1 MNPTGKKNRGQQLAE
16 QDAKALEQ
24 VRQRREEKEKEEKE
38 RAEQEDW
45 VGAGRDL
52 LKRLLKEHGMDPR
65 LVDFV
70 RDREVLKSFRY
81 YTDPLLYSKGGKEDQ
96 SSALREFVS
105 TLEHRQRD
113 AQDEGKPK
121 KSERKL
127 PGKCSAE
134 EAAAYKRAGDRGVYD
149 STYAKPEKKKY
160 DMRKGAE
167 RAETLE
173 ERLAEIQG
181 ELKQRNEQLR
191 QENATLKQE
200 LQERMFMRSF
210 ETRRFVD
217 FWVQD
222 FIAHDYLISSLFAPK
237 YNFQTIDRGRIIW
250 MLPDLIGSKLASAY
264 GGSVDS
270 VLVNEI
276 SKGIFDRLLTASIYP
291 PIGVSYPPM
300 PNMVVA
306 GRDVNIYSG
315 QSGVGAPTAPAPQ
328 VSSSESVQGPV
339 HEGVAE
345 QEPEPES
352 VQGPVHEGVAEQEPE
367 PESVQGRVREGI
379 AEIPETP
386 EDVVTPG
393 MPKDVT
399 VKDVLE
405 ALIDKYSIE
414 AGKGYIRGG
423 VLPLAGALGGSFGFQ
438 SAMGMA
444 GLAGPGVGAAAA
456 GLGSLV
462 SSAIRRKMGENS
474 FSLWS
479 RYSHVEKQGG
489 IWGGIKTTFR
499 YIMRGPERFAMKK
512 ILGLEGKS
520 KRLFDL
526 VRWHDADYISPLT
539 LQKLKGD
546 KVELKKY
553 VEEALWYA
561 TAINTIVASGA
572 YLHDSEKT
580 EWQQKADKVLAMA
593 NQLLQDTGYK
603 HGDEKTNK
611 LLHDISNEI
620 EEKEGMKYWTQATAM
635 AGIGAA
641 KAFITAGLINWGIGK
656 AKEVFAHP
664 TGAGPSGAP
673 PEGAPVG
680 QAPVGQAP
688 GGPVPIEGLGNT
700 VPVQET
706 LGHTFQHQGF
716 NANLLWRGNTGLPIL
731 RKIGELNTDNENMWK
746 QLWWFATKSRGL
758 APGTMNHLRELLVRA
773 GVDGTKGDFIADP
786 SIFGPGKLSYNE
798 LLDMFRYTGRAVG
811 VEANVLG
818 GNALQ
823 MGMPDAIFVNQVS
836 GTMGG

>member
-1 MNPTGKKNRGQQLAE
+1 MNPTGEKNRGQQLAE

-45 VGAGRDL
+45 VGAERDL

-96 SSALREFVS
+96 SSALKEFVS

-127 PGKCSAE
+127 PGEYSAE

-167 RAETLE
+167 RAKTLE

-352 VQGPVHEGVAEQEPE
+352 VQGRVH
-367 PESVQGRVREGI
+367 EGI

-673 PEGAPVG
+673 PEGTPVG

>member
-1 MNPTGKKNRGQQLAE
+1 MNGPKSKEGSNAERRQIEIGAKRAALRELFKNRGINLELVNLATDQEIEDFVGHPEFSEDEKESRIKAIVDILKHKQKGE
-16 QDAKALEQ
+16 QD
-24 VRQRREEKEKEEKE
+24 EKEPKQVD
-38 RAEQEDW
+38 AM
-45 VGAGRDL
+45 GA
-52 LKRLLKEHGMDPR
+52 M
-65 LVDFV
+65 
-70 RDREVLKSFRY
+70 
-81 YTDPLLYSKGGKEDQ
+81 
-96 SSALREFVS
+96 
-105 TLEHRQRD
+105 
-113 AQDEGKPK
+113 
-121 KSERKL
+121 
-127 PGKCSAE
+127 SAE
-134 EAAAYKRAGDRGVYD
+134 EAAAYKIAGDRGVYD
-149 STYAKPEKKKY
+149 SVYAKPKETKSRVVKEKKKY
-160 DMRKGAE
+160 PAYERK
-167 RAETLE
+167 RAEKSKTLE

-181 ELKQRNEQLR
+181 ELKQQNEQLR

-352 VQGPVHEGVAEQEPE
+352 VQGRVH
-367 PESVQGRVREGI
+367 EGI

-673 PEGAPVG
+673 PEGTPVG

>member
-1 MNPTGKKNRGQQLAE
+1 
-16 QDAKALEQ
+16 
-24 VRQRREEKEKEEKE
+24 VS
-38 RAEQEDW
+38 RAE
-45 VGAGRDL
+45 
-52 LKRLLKEHGMDPR
+52 
-65 LVDFV
+65 
-70 RDREVLKSFRY
+70 S
-81 YTDPLLYSKGGKEDQ
+81 
-96 SSALREFVS
+96 
-105 TLEHRQRD
+105 
-113 AQDEGKPK
+113 
-121 KSERKL
+121 
-127 PGKCSAE
+127 
-134 EAAAYKRAGDRGVYD
+134 
-149 STYAKPEKKKY
+149 
-160 DMRKGAE
+160 
-167 RAETLE
+167 
-173 ERLAEIQG
+173 RLAEIQESLN
-181 ELKQRNEQLR
+181 ELKQQNEQLR

-276 SKGIFDRLLTASIYP
+276 SKGIFNRLLTASIYP

-367 PESVQGRVREGI
+367 PESVQGRVHEGI

-673 PEGAPVG
+673 PEGTPVG

>member
-1 MNPTGKKNRGQQLAE
+1 MNPTGEKKRGQQGQQLAE

-45 VGAGRDL
+45 VGAERDL

-127 PGKCSAE
+127 PGEYSAE

-167 RAETLE
+167 RAKTLE
-173 ERLAEIQG
+173 ERLAKIQG

-352 VQGPVHEGVAEQEPE
+352 VQGRVH
-367 PESVQGRVREGI
+367 EGI

-673 PEGAPVG
+673 PEGTPVG